1 MSVVRFQPAPVDPL
15 QAMAEPLSQNGGT
28 SGEVCLRKA
37 ESTTERGGGKKKP
50 EKKITK
56 GRPKLEKKE
65 EAVLQV
71 LEQRFPCRLCRKP
84 WSRYFPAAHAETI
97 PEQMIS
103 TLQPMDDPTLE
114 QMDIP

>member
-50 EKKITK
+50 EKKNKGKTK
-56 GRPKLEKKE
+56 VGKE
-65 EAVLQV
+65 GGGSAAGTGTEIPLQTLQKTV
-71 LEQRFPCRLCRKP
+71 EQVFPCCPCRDHT
-84 WSRYFPAAHAETI
+84 RADDIHAAA
-97 PEQMIS
+97 S
-103 TLQPMDDPTLE
+103 G
-114 QMDIP
+114 